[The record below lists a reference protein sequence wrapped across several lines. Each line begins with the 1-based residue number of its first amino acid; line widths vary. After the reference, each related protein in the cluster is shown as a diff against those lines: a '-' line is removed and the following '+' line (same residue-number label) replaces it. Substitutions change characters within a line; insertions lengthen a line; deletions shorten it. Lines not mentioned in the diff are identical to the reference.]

1 MRINALGWFE
11 LHGRPAC
18 PTGIAACKSGGRE
31 YPVSKERDMQK
42 QSQQGFTLIELM
54 IVIAIIGILAA
65 VALPAYQTYTKR
77 AKFTEVVAAVAPYK
91 IAIDLAV
98 QKGCKG
104 DKLAAGSCGI
114 PPDITVERGVVS
126 KVEVATSS
134 GDSPTTTITATG
146 NVDVDGETYI
156 LTAMIADGKP
166 TLWESSGSCDA
177 NGLC

>member
-1 MRINALGWFE
+1 MQTK
-11 LHGRPAC
+11 GR
-18 PTGIAACKSGGRE
+18 K

-42 QSQQGFTLIELM
+42 QTQQGFTLIELM

-65 VALPAYQTYTKR
+65 VALPAYDTYTKR

-114 PPDITVERGVVS
+114 PPDITAERGVVS

-134 GDSPTTTITATG
+134 GDSPSTTITATG

>member
-1 MRINALGWFE
+1 VLASWKTSL
-11 LHGRPAC
+11 PARNC
-18 PTGIAACKSGGRE
+18 SVQIKGRE
-31 YPVSKERDMQK
+31 DPVSKERDMQK
-42 QSQQGFTLIELM
+42 QTQTQQGFTLIELM

-65 VALPAYQTYTKR
+65 VALPAYDTYTKR

-104 DKLAAGSCGI
+104 AKLAAGSCGI
-114 PPDITVERGVVS
+114 PPGITEERGVVS
-126 KVEVATSS
+126 KVEVATSD
-134 GDSPTTTITATG
+134 GDAPTTTITATG
-146 NVDVDGETYI
+146 NDDVDGETYI

-177 NGLC
+177 KGLC